1 MMDLIGK
8 LFSELIISSIGWTI
22 VHSIWQ
28 GIIVTLIFIFMVI
41 GFKKSS
47 ANARYVIGISM
58 LVLMILVSI
67 ITFTLVYHSEL
78 NQKRTQNPL
87 AAEVESDLPGSASG
101 ILASVM
107 IYFDSNLP
115 AVVTIW
121 LMGIMF
127 FFLKFVSG
135 VLVSQRLRHHQTRD
149 VSDYWNNRL
158 QALTRKLKIKS
169 LVSIKESFLSK
180 VPLTIGHFKPVIIF
194 PVGILSQIPP
204 DQVEALLVH
213 ELAHILRR
221 DYLINIFQ
229 NIMDIIYFF
238 HPGIRWISHQ
248 VRSERENCC
257 DDIVVKSVGD
267 SLNYA
272 RALTRAGEHSLHE
285 RGDLAMAA
293 SRNSTKLF
301 KRIRRLFAMTHDR
314 SKFLDGFM
322 SFLVMLVFV
331 FSLVLCAN
339 ASCWLFAGSPNTEDV
354 SDHANKDAAKVEVRR
369 LMERYE
375 KLKANQSSLNEE
387 EKTEMEEL
395 AAKLKTI
402 QQMEVEK
409 KTNRLVQEYEK
420 LKAKQQRTEAE
431 DAKLKKMG
439 LFLKQ
444 VQVQKKYAELTRIY
458 QEMMERENALSKE
471 ETEKFRMIEEKLKV
485 HEKEMQWQRQKD
497 FQAMLTRY
505 KDMKAREE
513 KLTEEEKAKM
523 KQLYAHL
530 TEVKK
535 KMKAEKKAV
544 QKEKQELK
552 EELLVLLKMEK
563 RTREEEKRLKK
574 LKNYF
579 RERELKKIELKKQV
593 VILKEKI
600 KSLESKQK
608 LTEEEVDLLR
618 KYKIKQEH
626 IKQEAEQF

>member
-1 MMDLIGK
+1 MDLIGK

-47 ANARYVIGISM
+47 ADARYMIGISM

-67 ITFTLVYHSEL
+67 ITFTLVYRSEL
-78 NQKRTQNPL
+78 NQKHMQNPR
-87 AAEVESDLPGSASG
+87 AAEVETDLPGSANG
-101 ILASVM
+101 ILASVK

-121 LMGIMF
+121 LMGMMF
-127 FFLKFVSG
+127 FLLKFFSG

-158 QALTRKLKIKS
+158 QALTRKLRIKPP
-169 LVSIKESFLSK
+169 VSFKESFLSRI
-180 VPLTIGHFKPVIIF
+180 PLTIGHFKPVIIF

-248 VRSERENCC
+248 VRTERENCC
-257 DDIVVKSVGD
+257 DDIVVESVGD
-267 SLNYA
+267 LLNYA

-293 SRNSTKLF
+293 SRNSTKLL

-314 SKFLDGFM
+314 SKFLDGFT

-339 ASCWLFAGSPNTEDV
+339 ASCWLFASPANTADV
-354 SDHANKDAAKVEVRR
+354 SDHSNKDTARAEVRK

-375 KLKANQSSLNEE
+375 MLKANQASLNEAE
-387 EKTEMEEL
+387 NIEMKEL

-402 QQMEVEK
+402 QQMEEEK
-409 KTNRLVQEYEK
+409 KTKRLVQDYEK

-431 DAKLKKMG
+431 DEKLKKMG

-444 VQVQKKYAELTRIY
+444 VQVHKKYAELTRIY
-458 QEMMERENALSKE
+458 LEMMERENALSKE

-497 FQAMLTRY
+497 FQAMLTTY
-505 KDMKAREE
+505 KNMKAREE
-513 KLTEEEKAKM
+513 KLTEKEKAKM
-523 KQLYAHL
+523 KQLYARL
-530 TEVKK
+530 AEAKK
-535 KMKAEKKAV
+535 KMEAAKKAG
-544 QKEKQELK
+544 QKEKQALK
-552 EELLVLLKMEK
+552 EELTLLIKKEK
-563 RTREEEKRLKK
+563 RTQEEEKKLKK
-574 LKNYF
+574 LKTYF
-579 RERELKKIELKKQV
+579 RERELKKIELNKRYV
-593 VILKEKI
+593 LLREKI
-600 KSLESKQK
+600 KSLEGKQK
-608 LTEEEVDLLR
+608 LTEKEAELLR
-618 KYKIKQEH
+618 KYKIKQQH
-626 IKQEAEQF
+626 IKQESEQF